1 MLKVNFNSS
10 SQEAV
15 ANEAVAESQANN
27 SVKLL
32 ASVFDAIGMENMFVQ
47 RQSDAGRTYY
57 SLPAAKAEEAY
68 DILSKV
74 LSK

>member
-32 ASVFDAIGMENMFVQ
+32 ASVFDAIGMENMFVE

-57 SLPAAKAEEAY
+57 SLSADKAKAAY
-68 DILSKV
+68 DELAKV
-74 LSK
+74 LGK